1 MIEALT
7 LDPFNGTESIIADA
21 LEEWGDDDSRY
32 RDFASTWA
40 NFIRD
45 QCDGVGTGERQL
57 KDEMLQKV
65 ILVLTGRVYKP
76 GEPVNPNIEAKENHK
91 HFWFDRVSIRAA
103 DRLGSL
109 FFHRGFP
116 GVFRCDNIET
126 LTQKDSSFN
135 KIRKKIPVY
144 GIEFDLYAYRNP
156 ILTPGDKT
164 TDYIP
169 FFQPEPLQ
177 RYGDSITGIYRIP
190 LAKRWR
196 PSIVVNAMLR
206 FNMEHSVF
214 IESLEEYFGLTVFK

>member
-1 MIEALT
+1 ME
-7 LDPFNGTESIIADA
+7 
-21 LEEWGDDDSRY
+21 
-32 RDFASTWA
+32 
-40 NFIRD
+40 
-45 QCDGVGTGERQL
+45 TGEQQL
-57 KDEMLQKV
+57 KNEVIRKV
-65 ILVLTGRVYKP
+65 IFVLTGRVYNP
-76 GEPVNPNIEAKENHK
+76 GEPVNHSSLVKKNHQQYWFHRVAIRDIE
-91 HFWFDRVSIRAA
+91 
-103 DRLGSL
+103 RLGSL

-116 GVFRCDNIET
+116 GVFLCNDMSM
-126 LTQKDSSFN
+126 LLQKDFEFN
-135 KIRKKIPVY
+135 DIRKKIPVY
-144 GIEFDLYAYRNP
+144 GVKFDTFAYRSL